1 MANEIRTRA
10 NFQSGT
16 ITDNPLTSGAVTVN
30 SAGFA
35 SLPVIDTTNHCIL
48 VLDPNGAFGAPEI
61 VRVTAHANGATSCT
75 INRGVEG
82 SSARQHQVNET
93 WFLAPTRYDYATLAT
108 QANRPVGDLYVGQ
121 QTFDTDK
128 MRPNF
133 WDGLTWVQQGA
144 GGQLGYAQETANQTI
159 SSASEVDLTSLSV
172 TVTVAANRRIRIS
185 HYEPQASHTVLND
198 VFDLRIKE
206 GSTTLQVRRI
216 ITPGAGDVSGAG
228 FQQIVLTPSAG
239 PHTYKVVGIRV
250 SGSGNEVL
258 SRASTQPASLLVEDI
273 GSAL

>member
-1 MANEIRTRA
+1 MANEVRLRS
-10 NFQSGT
+10 NFALGT
-16 ITDNPLTSGAVTVN
+16 ITDNPLAIGATTVN
-30 SAGFA
+30 SAAFTN
-35 SLPVIDTTNHCIL
+35 LPVVDTTNHLML
-48 VLDPNGAFGAPEI
+48 VLDPTGINGAPEI
-61 VRVTAHANGATSCT
+61 VRVTAHAVSSTACT
-75 INRGVEG
+75 ITRATEG
-82 SSARQHQVNET
+82 TNARAHQQNET
-93 WFLAPTRYDYATLAT
+93 RFLAPTRYDYETLAL
-108 QANRPVGDLYVGQ
+108 QAGRPTGDLYVGQ
-121 QTFDTDK
+121 RTFDTDK

-159 SSASEVDLTSLSV
+159 SSASEDDLKSLSV

-206 GSTTLQVRRI
+206 GSTPLQVRRI
-216 ITPGAGDVSGAG
+216 MTPGAGDVSGAG